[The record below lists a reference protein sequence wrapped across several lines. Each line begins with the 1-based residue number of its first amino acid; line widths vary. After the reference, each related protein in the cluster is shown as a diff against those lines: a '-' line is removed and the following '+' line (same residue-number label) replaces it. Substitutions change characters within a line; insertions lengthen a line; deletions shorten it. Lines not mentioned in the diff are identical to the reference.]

1 MRPAQTEAQGTTCQ
15 FHSKNAQR
23 QNSTTIVNTRTLLP
37 LGLFLV
43 SLTVA
48 AADLRRTPLPIDLDG
63 DGVAEIELST
73 VSQGFSIEYPNLFE
87 HLLKTRGTTEVWVDK
102 GTGMPAVYPQPG
114 AWTPES
120 DGTREWR
127 ADPAGYALQRYVL
140 NGGDPRFG
148 GGSVARNGTLGISQ
162 QPGSEVPPPEKVFLV
177 VRYQTAAGLRLGWL
191 HMPTFLP
198 SWQPWSPGPF
208 GSIPPFGPVDLKP
221 LDAGSEPQPG
231 ATLQT
236 LGSASVWPKGGMK
249 VERRVDPTSG
259 SAFLEVRWPKVQGW
273 EKLEMAPTFNAT
285 QWTPVGSL
293 DLGMARI
300 NLDNGDPRTEDRSPK
315 FFRLR

>member
-1 MRPAQTEAQGTTCQ
+1 M
-15 FHSKNAQR
+15 
-23 QNSTTIVNTRTLLP
+23 NTRTFLP

-43 SLTVA
+43 SWTVVA
-48 AADLRRTPLPIDLDG
+48 TDLRRPPLPIDLDG

-73 VSQGFSIEYPNLFE
+73 FSRGFSIEFPNDFA
-87 HLLKTRGTTEVWVDK
+87 HVLKTRGSTEVWVDK
-102 GTGMPAVYPQPG
+102 STGKPAVYPQPG
-114 AWTPES
+114 AWTPET

-127 ADPAGYALQRYVL
+127 TGTNGFALQRYTVQ
-140 NGGDPRFG
+140 GGDPRFG
-148 GGSVARNGTLGISQ
+148 GGFVQRDGTLSVSQ
-162 QPGSEVPPPEKVFLV
+162 QPGSEVPPPAKVFLV
-177 VRYQTAAGLRLGWL
+177 VRSQTPTGWRLGWL
-191 HMPTFLP
+191 QMPTFSP
-198 SWQPWSPGPF
+198 EWKPWNPGPV
-208 GSIPPFGPVDLKP
+208 GSVPPFGPVDLRP

-231 ATLQT
+231 ATVQT

-285 QWTPVGSL
+285 QWTPVDSL

-300 NLDNGDPRTEDRSPK
+300 NLDNGDPLTEDRSPK